1 MTISKSTIAVLLL
14 ALCLMYVF
22 ISCNQS
28 SSSAASDWKPETE
41 WGHWRLGHRPDFPFL
56 EVNKFTVTFGAG
68 APNFEAVT
76 REEFDAAVQQS
87 KESNRN
93 FHDRGYIVL
102 RYMTASIHGRTPT
115 NRDEPQKQQLDLV
128 QFYHEMWEEFE
139 DYIGP
144 KPPEQESPDAWI
156 TVRPDGS
163 FPHYRYAP
171 YGQERTGRFETWG
184 CPNNPYFSRLM
195 EGRIRSQ
202 AETGID
208 GVYIDWTQMAGKTCY
223 CTYCEKEFR
232 TYLSKHLPPEAALK
246 KYGKADYENAGLPTT
261 NTDPFW
267 MEWII
272 FRGHTLAEFHKRLR
286 TVARL
291 HYPHFMIS
299 GNVYGGFGYGAI
311 AYDAAGNMELFGR
324 EGYHDFIYSEI
335 QEYLDTAPRKN
346 EDGVKISNSPSL
358 KFLTAAAHGK
368 PVIVY
373 ATEIT
378 PPIFPDPTPQCLGA
392 MAQINIAESVA
403 NQAIFREKRETP
415 PEATEIY
422 NFLHRNET
430 HIMGAHKTGTLAIL
444 ASMNQYFAREQSYTF
459 SLSRV
464 LADAGI
470 AHVQFVEDDILNGN
484 ISNFDVIVLPYIP
497 LLSTEKQNALIRYVE
512 NGGRLVILGRTG
524 AKNEHNVMHESIAL
538 ESLFPGRKYP
548 DTPADISVKKGLV
561 GYIPLTIP
569 ESKFLVTAKLT
580 SEFTTFGP
588 SMADVF
594 ADIPEGF
601 TRGRIDPGLHEI
613 LESVS
618 EKAVSLLGGH
628 VSRLY
633 NNTPFVELSV
643 MLNKKQNSLLAHLVN
658 YNVTIDGAVT
668 PARNTKVRI
677 TLPEG
682 KKPGAL
688 TFNGRLGGMEPV
700 EYNITEIDR
709 RSVIEFEAD
718 FVNIYGLA
726 VLELK

>member
-1 MTISKSTIAVLLL
+1 MAILKFSTAAVLF
-14 ALCLMYVF
+14 ALCLIFVF
-22 ISCNQS
+22 ISCDHS
-28 SSSAASDWKPETE
+28 SSSPGSGWKPETE
-41 WGHWRLGHRPDFPFL
+41 WGHWRLGHRPDFDFL
-56 EVNKFTVTFGAG
+56 ETNKFTVTFGNG

-76 REEFDAAVQQS
+76 REEFDEAVQQS
-87 KESNRN
+87 IESNRLY
-93 FHDRGYIVL
+93 HDRGYIVL
-102 RYMTASIHGRTPT
+102 RYMTSSIHGRTPT
-115 NRDEPQKQQLDLV
+115 NRDEPQKHQLDLV
-128 QFYHEMWEEFE
+128 QFYNEKWDEFE

-144 KPPEQESPDAWI
+144 KPPEDESPDTWI
-156 TVRPDGS
+156 TVRPDGA

-208 GVYIDWTQMAGKTCY
+208 GVYIDWTHMAGKTCY
-223 CTYCEKEFR
+223 CAYCEKNFR
-232 TYLSKHLPPEAALK
+232 IYLSEHLPSEAAQK
-246 KYGKADYENAGLPTT
+246 KYGIADYGNAKLPIN

-267 MEWII
+267 MEWVV

-286 TVARL
+286 TVARK
-291 HYPHFMIS
+291 YNPHFMIS

-311 AYDAAGNMELFGR
+311 SYDAAGNMELFGR

-335 QEYLDTAPRKN
+335 QEYLDTAPRKD
-346 EDGVKISNSPSL
+346 EEGIKVSNSPSL

-368 PVIVY
+368 PLIVY

-392 MAQINIAESVA
+392 MAQINIAESVS

-415 PEATEIY
+415 PEATAIY
-422 NFLHRNET
+422 NFLHRNEAALV
-430 HIMGAHKTGTLAIL
+430 GAHKTGTLAIL

-464 LADAGI
+464 LADMGI
-470 AHVQFVEDDILNGN
+470 AHVQIVEDDILNGN
-484 ISNFDVIVLPYIP
+484 INNFDVVVLPYIP
-497 LLSTEKQNALIRYVE
+497 LLSAAKQNALIKYVE
-512 NGGRLVILGRTG
+512 NGGRLLILGRTG
-524 AKNEHNVMHESIAL
+524 SKDEHNVLHESIVL

-548 DTPADISVKKGLV
+548 EQPIDISVKKGLASF
-561 GYIPLTIP
+561 IPLSIP
-569 ESKFLVTAKLT
+569 ESKFLVTAKLS

-594 ADIPEGF
+594 ADIPEGY
-601 TRGRIDPGLHEI
+601 TRGRIDPDLHAV
-613 LESVS
+613 LTGVA
-618 EKAVSLLGGH
+618 EKAVSLLDGY

-643 MLNKKQNSLLAHLVN
+643 MLNKNTKSLLAHLVN
-658 YNVTIDGAVT
+658 YDVTIDGTVT

-677 TLPEG
+677 AIPAG
-682 KKPGAL
+682 KKPGL
-688 TFNGRLGGMEPV
+688 LIFNGSLGPMEPV
-700 EYNITEIDR
+700 AYTVTEIGKR
-709 RSVIEFEAD
+709 RVIEFEANQI
-718 FVNIYGLA
+718 NIYGLA